1 MTSPKVDKSAIT
13 RADIDAL
20 LAHFYADVRRDAT
33 LGPIFE
39 GRIGTDEAAW
49 SAHLAKI
56 GDFWANVMLH
66 ERAYQGNPMR
76 VHMGIA
82 EITPRHFAIWL
93 DLFEAAAR
101 EVLPAEKAVAF
112 DTLARRIGRSLS
124 MGIEQMQGGPVPFL
138 RHGA

>member
-1 MTSPKVDKSAIT
+1 MHIVIVKRPN
-13 RADIDAL
+13 
-20 LAHFYADVRRDAT
+20 LANINNSLSTAT
-33 LGPIFE
+33 
-39 GRIGTDEAAW
+39 A
-49 SAHLAKI
+49 
-56 GDFWANVMLH
+56 
-66 ERAYQGNPMR
+66 
-76 VHMGIA
+76 
-82 EITPRHFAIWL
+82 PRHFAIWL